1 MKRLA
6 FFTVLLAAQGV
17 WAQINPNVLPQT
29 EACRTAYQLWR
40 FEEDS
45 LWHGSHLSQKYLD
58 SAIALCP
65 EFAEA
70 WREKGEAFLRRGDY
84 AIWKKCM
91 DKAVDLQPNLYLGYR
106 GWCRFVFL
114 RDYRGAIRDL
124 TRLDTL
130 VNFEYI
136 PEQDMNICS
145 IIGLC
150 YLALGDYPK
159 SRSYL
164 NRSLGKENQNG
175 ELVDRAGMH
184 DYLYRGILKMKTQD
198 YTGALTDFDEQMRR
212 YETYADAYYYKA
224 LVLLKQKKKT
234 EARTLLYKARQLI
247 NGEGFRRQY
256 AYVELLYEIQATD
269 VEEALLQ
276 TQ

>member
-1 MKRLA
+1 MKWMVFLVA
-6 FFTVLLAAQGV
+6 LFAKGVL
-17 WAQINPNVLPQT
+17 AQINPNTLPPT
-29 EACRTAYQLWR
+29 EACRTAYQLWQ

-45 LWHGSHLSQKYLD
+45 LWHGSYLSQKYLD
-58 SAIALCP
+58 SAITLCP

-84 AIWKKCM
+84 AIWKKCI
-91 DKAVDLQPNLYLGYR
+91 DQAVKRQPNLYLGYR

-114 RDYRGAIRDL
+114 RDYEGTLCDL
-124 TRLDTL
+124 MRLDTL
-130 VNFEYI
+130 VNFEYMTV
-136 PEQDMNICS
+136 QDMNICS
-145 IIGLC
+145 IISLS

-159 SRSYL
+159 ALLYL
-164 NRSLGKENQNG
+164 NRSLSKEQQND
-175 ELVDRAGMH
+175 EFVDRAGMH

-198 YTGALTDFDEQMRR
+198 YTGAITDFDEQIRR

-224 LVLLKQKKKT
+224 LVLLKLKKKA
-234 EARTLLYKARQLI
+234 EARTLLYKTRQLI

-256 AYVELLYEIQATD
+256 MYVELPYEIYSTD
-269 VEEALLQ
+269 IEEALLQ